1 MGTAGG
7 RVCRRGAGSRG
18 RGHPPLTSA
27 GSGLP
32 RAAGAAGRERARHG
46 RGGGAEGGRRRGGGA
61 GPARA
66 LRRLQAVADAAVEV
80 QSEVGGAYTIEGSL
94 EMPFAADRVFAVLLD
109 YEGSAEVYRNIVG
122 TELTVEGGAKVLTQD
137 CRWKFLVFSGSFQTS
152 FDVLEDI
159 PGMELLFRQREA
171 GFLRDFTGL
180 WKVTPLDGARCVVTH
195 KMTVRPALSPP
206 AFAGRIFAKQV
217 EDILQDLQEGV
228 ARKAQ

>member
-1 MGTAGG
+1 MVAPTASGG
-7 RVCRRGAGSRG
+7 RGARRGAGSLV
-18 RGHPPLTSA
+18 HPLLPSA
-27 GSGLP
+27 GGGRTARSVSEALSS
-32 RAAGAAGRERARHG
+32 RTAAAGAPG
-46 RGGGAEGGRRRGGGA
+46 EGGRARGGA
-61 GPARA
+61 ARA
-66 LRRLQAVADAAVEV
+66 LRRLRAVADAAVEV
-80 QSEVGGAYTIEGSL
+80 QSEVGGAYTIDGSL

-137 CRWKFLVFSGSFQTS
+137 CRWQFLVFSGSFQTS

-159 PGMELLFRQREA
+159 PGMELLFRQRQA

-228 ARKAQ
+228 ARKAR